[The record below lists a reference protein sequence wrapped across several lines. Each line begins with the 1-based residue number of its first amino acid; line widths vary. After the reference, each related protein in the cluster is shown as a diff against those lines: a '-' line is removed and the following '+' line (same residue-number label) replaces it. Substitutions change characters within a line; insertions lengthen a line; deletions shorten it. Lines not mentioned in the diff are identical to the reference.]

1 MSGTKDIKSAFP
13 IATQTSNADKMY
25 LLRAIDLF
33 ENHSKQFNYI
43 EIGSFLGG
51 SLAPFIKCNS
61 CVKLTSIDLRG
72 MQIADER
79 GAKYDYSGVTVE
91 TMKENLRSHG
101 LDTSKLETHDGNID
115 TFRPDGVAYDLA
127 FIDGEHTDVACIRDF
142 IWTYKYMKRDSL
154 IMFHD
159 STIVHNALDIILRL
173 MQAERDDFSLLK
185 CKGSEITGLFLGRL
199 ASPEIT
205 RCFGEHE
212 QWETFLNRS
221 ESTMLLSKIKNRLI
235 INSSYQIKPPPLKKA
250 F

>member
-1 MSGTKDIKSAFP
+1 MNGTKDIKSAFP
-13 IATQTSNADKMY
+13 IATQTSNADKAY
-25 LLRAIDLF
+25 LLQAIGLF
-33 ENHSKQFNYI
+33 ENHSMPFNYI

-61 CVKLTSIDLRG
+61 CQKIASIDVRG

-79 GAKYDYSGVTVE
+79 GASYDYSGVTSD

-101 LDTSKLETHDGNID
+101 LDTSKLEIHDGCID

-142 IWTYKYMKRDSL
+142 IWTYKHMKRDSL
-154 IMFHD
+154 MMFHD
-159 STIVHNALDIILRL
+159 STIIHNALDIILKL
-173 MQAERDDFSLLK
+173 MQAEREDFSLLK
-185 CKGSEITGLFLGRL
+185 CKGSEMTGLFLGRF
-199 ASPEIT
+199 AAPEII

-212 QWETFLNRS
+212 QWGEFLNRS
-221 ESTMLLSKIKNRLI
+221 DSTMLLSKIKNRLI
-235 INSSYQIKPPPLKKA
+235 INSSYQIKPRPLKKA